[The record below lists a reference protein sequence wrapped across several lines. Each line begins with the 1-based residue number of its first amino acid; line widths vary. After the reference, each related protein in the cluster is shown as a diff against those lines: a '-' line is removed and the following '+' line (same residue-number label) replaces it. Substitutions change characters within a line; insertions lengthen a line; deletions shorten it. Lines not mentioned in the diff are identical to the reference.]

1 MTDPEI
7 PEQETPDPPKTTIRQ
22 LQDQYLTDL
31 DKSNGDQDTQCQY
44 LVENQT
50 PKGLHRPLILD
61 DFTGQ
66 TLEALKGTVRDLSRL
81 PRDNYPFDILA
92 YDPILEAFV
101 PVGDQ
106 LSGLSRCAVL
116 RLVPPNG
123 TPKH

>member
-1 MTDPEI
+1 MTDG
-7 PEQETPDPPKTTIRQ
+7 ETPSSPKTNIRQ
-22 LQDQYLTDL
+22 LQDQYLSDL
-31 DKSNGDQDTQCQY
+31 DNQDNQCQH

-50 PKGLHRPLILD
+50 PKGLHRSLILD

-92 YDPILEAFV
+92 YDTVLEAFV

-116 RLVPPNG
+116 RLVPPSEN
-123 TPKH
+123 PKH

>member
-1 MTDPEI
+1 MSHQEITD
-7 PEQETPDPPKTTIRQ
+7 QPKTTIRQ
-22 LQDQYLTDL
+22 LQDQYLSDL
-31 DKSNGDQDTQCQY
+31 DNPDNPDNPDAQCQY

>member
-1 MTDPEI
+1 MSHQEI
-7 PEQETPDPPKTTIRQ
+7 PDPPKTTIRQ
-22 LQDQYLTDL
+22 LQDQYLSDL
-31 DKSNGDQDTQCQY
+31 DNPDNQDAQCQY

-66 TLEALKGTVRDLSRL
+66 TLEALKATVSDLSRL

-92 YDPILEAFV
+92 YDPVLEAFV
-101 PVGDQ
+101 PVDDQ

-116 RLVPPNG
+116 SLVAPSEN
-123 TPKH
+123 PKH